1 MNTAR
6 EIQGESVQGF
16 EGGVGRLRFTRQE
29 RDLQRQGA
37 LWATWHRTHDHPPP
51 RLPSMNAFLVRKGK
65 NMEGKTGEKIGK
77 EIRFYKVFL
86 YRRKKKE
93 ENKHEIS
100 GSMY

>member
-1 MNTAR
+1 MPISKPPST
-6 EIQGESVQGF
+6 QGKKY
-16 EGGVGRLRFTRQE
+16 GRK
-29 RDLQRQGA
+29 
-37 LWATWHRTHDHPPP
+37 
-51 RLPSMNAFLVRKGK
+51 NRK
-65 NMEGKTGEKIGK
+65 KIGK

>member
-1 MNTAR
+1 MPILNEKKENAYFKR
-6 EIQGESVQGF
+6 KKRKCLSVS
-16 EGGVGRLRFTRQE
+16 L
-29 RDLQRQGA
+29 
-37 LWATWHRTHDHPPP
+37 
-51 RLPSMNAFLVRKGK
+51 LVRKEK